1 VFGRITPQQKEK
13 LVQCLKDSGNYVAM
27 IGDGV
32 NDVLSL
38 KKAHVGIAMQSGSQ
52 ATRGVADMVL
62 LNDSFGVLPSAFMEG
77 QRIING
83 MYDVVRLLLSRT
95 LYLIF
100 LIVAASMMQLQF
112 PITPKHNSIL
122 AILTVGIPT
131 VALVAW
137 ARPGTPPARMIRA
150 IAHFVIPASLTV
162 AFVGIEIYLGY
173 MSVTKNVAL
182 SQTVLTV
189 VLMLCGLVL
198 IPFVEP
204 PTKGWVGGDEFS
216 GDRRPTILAGIML
229 ALFVVVMIVPPFRT
243 FFELEPLGIVD
254 VGIIVGIVAVWAF
267 GLRFIW
273 RGKVLERLAGLD

>member
-1 VFGRITPQQKEK
+1 
-13 LVQCLKDSGNYVAM
+13 
-27 IGDGV
+27 
-32 NDVLSL
+32 
-38 KKAHVGIAMQSGSQ
+38 
-52 ATRGVADMVL
+52 
-62 LNDSFGVLPSAFMEG
+62 
-77 QRIING
+77 
-83 MYDVVRLLLSRT
+83 
-95 LYLIF
+95 
-100 LIVAASMMQLQF
+100 
-112 PITPKHNSIL
+112 
-122 AILTVGIPT
+122 

-137 ARPGTPPARMIRA
+137 ARPGNPPARLIRA

-182 SQTVLTV
+182 SQTALTA

-229 ALFVVVMIVPPFRT
+229 ALFVVVMIVPAFRT
-243 FFELEPLGIVD
+243 FFELEPLSVADI
-254 VGIIVGIVAVWAF
+254 GIIVGIVAVWAF

>member
-62 LNDSFGVLPSAFMEG
+62 LNDSFGVLPSAFTEG

-100 LIVAASMMQLQF
+100 LIVAASMMQLDF
-112 PITPKHNSIL
+112 PISPKHNSIL

-137 ARPGTPPARMIRA
+137 ARPGNPPARLIRA

-173 MSVTKNVAL
+173 MSVTNDVKL
-182 SQTVLTV
+182 SRTVLTT
-189 VLMLCGLVL
+189 VLLLCGLVL

-204 PTKGWVGGDEFS
+204 PTKWWAGGDEYS
-216 GDRRPTILAGIML
+216 GDKRPTVLAGIML
-229 ALFVVVMIVPPFRT
+229 ALFVVVMVVPVFRN
-243 FFELEPLGIVD
+243 FFELEALRLQD
-254 VGIIVGIVAVWAF
+254 VGIVVGVVALWTF

-273 RGKVLERLAGLD
+273 RAKVLERLAGMD